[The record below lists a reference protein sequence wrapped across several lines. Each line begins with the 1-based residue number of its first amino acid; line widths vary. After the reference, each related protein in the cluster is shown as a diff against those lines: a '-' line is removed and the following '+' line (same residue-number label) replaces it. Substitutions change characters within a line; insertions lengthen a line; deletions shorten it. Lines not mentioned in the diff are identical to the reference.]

1 MGHNVSAIAGVKSPN
16 FYEQGNAINEIWV
29 DNVEVISRLPFG
41 DSDLGQAGWPKG
53 NWPKIPW
60 HQFII
65 PLKRDL
71 SNLPMS
77 DQGTCT
83 CSISYRQT
91 GYESMYKSWN
101 IWYAQVW
108 AGWLFALAM
117 FVLFKLL
124 RSFSWGV
131 FCESLNDLMPP
142 NRRTPRPIPEIPLQI
157 RSHRE
162 AAILFLRWYTR
173 KPLPLIVIGT
183 VLMFFAWPAVDL
195 YVGGFPINFAFRL
208 LVDTAS
214 IVYSLCILGCA
225 FMFYQYKRAFEFREM
240 TNTLEIVPV
249 IPPRTVTVALV
260 GVIQVPDAAYQS

>member
-77 DQGTCT
+77 DEGTCT
-83 CSISYRQT
+83 CSISYQQT

-101 IWYAQVW
+101 IWYAQIW
-108 AGWLFALAM
+108 AAFLCLLYMFTWSTLFRLC
-117 FVLFKLL
+117 
-124 RSFSWGV
+124 SWDG

-142 NRRTPRPIPEIPLQI
+142 NLRTPRPISQIPLDI
-157 RSHRE
+157 RTHRE
-162 AAILFLRWYTR
+162 ANILFMRWYFR
-173 KPLPLIVIGT
+173 KAMPRIFIGPI
-183 VLMFFAWPAVDL
+183 LLFFARPAATL
-195 YVGGFPINFAFRL
+195 YVGHFPINYAFRT
-208 LVDTAS
+208 LVTFL
-214 IVYSLCILGCA
+214 YSMHLTVAIMCA
-225 FMFYQYKRAFEFREM
+225 LMFYFYKKAFESREIA
-240 TNTLEIVPV
+240 NALEIVPV
-249 IPPRTVTVALV
+249 IPPQTVTVALV
-260 GVIQVPDAAYQS
+260 GIIQVPDVAYQS